1 MVTIDSI
8 RAARARLSGV
18 VHCTPLD
25 YSTTFSRIA
34 GNDLYLKLE
43 NLQKTGSFK
52 VRGAYNKITSLT
64 PEEKANGVVAA
75 SAGNHAQG
83 VAFSSAQAG
92 IACTIVMPEGAAL
105 SKAQATESYGA
116 NIIFHGQS
124 FDEALAHAYVVQ
136 QETGATFIHPFDDER
151 IIEGQGTI
159 GLEILEQLPDVD
171 AIFCPI
177 GGGGLIAGVAAAV
190 KAVRPDVKIYG
201 VQAAAC
207 AGMHASRS
215 AGAVTAVTSTG
226 TIADGIAVKKP
237 GALTFDLVQQY
248 VDDLFLVEDIEI
260 SRTMLY
266 LLERS
271 KLLVEGSGASALA
284 PLLYKRVPI
293 TGKKIAVLLS
303 GGNVDVTFMSRIIE
317 HGLIESG
324 RYVRFFTT
332 IRDKPGY
339 LNRLLSIL
347 AEERANVIAIN
358 HNRISPRIV
367 PGQAEVEL
375 SLETNNQAHI
385 TRIEQRLAKEGYQVN
400 PFI

>member
-1 MVTIDSI
+1 MITIDSI
-8 RAARARLSGV
+8 RAAQARLRGIV
-18 VHCTPLD
+18 RCTPLD

-34 GNDLYLKLE
+34 GNELYLKLE

-52 VRGAYNKITSLT
+52 VRGAYNKIASLT
-64 PEEKANGVVAA
+64 PEEKARGVIAA

-92 IACTIVMPEGAAL
+92 IESTIVMPAGAPL
-105 SKAQATESYGA
+105 SKVQATESYGA
-116 NIIFHGQS
+116 RVILHGQS
-124 FDEALAHAYVVQ
+124 FDEALAHTYVVQ
-136 QETGATFIHPFDDER
+136 QETGATFLHPFDDDR
-151 IIEGQGTI
+151 VIEGQGTI

-171 AIFCPI
+171 AILCPV
-177 GGGGLIAGVAAAV
+177 GGGGLIAGIAAAV
-190 KAVRPDVKIYG
+190 KTVRPDVQIYG
-201 VQAAAC
+201 VQSAAC
-207 AGMHASRS
+207 AGMHASRC
-215 AGAVTAVTSTG
+215 AGAVTAVTSAG

-237 GALTFDLVQQY
+237 GTLTFDLVQQY
-248 VDDLFLVEDIEI
+248 VDDIFLVEDIEI

-284 PLLYKRVPI
+284 PLLYKRVPF
-293 TGKKIAVLLS
+293 TGKKIAVILS

-332 IRDKPGY
+332 IQDKPGY

-347 AEERANVIAIN
+347 AEERANVISIN

-385 TRIEQRLAKEGYQVN
+385 TRIELRLAREGYQIS